1 MKNEIK
7 ISKSGE
13 TTIHKW
19 STEGYQLQ
27 MIVDTYK

>member
-13 TTIHKW
+13 TTIYKRN
-19 STEGYQLQ
+19 TEGYQLQ